1 MATAKKTP
9 KPVPAEGVKR
19 YQVLRNLHHDG
30 TAYEPNGSD
39 VLTIDLAPEEAEP
52 LLKID
57 VLREIAAEA

>member
-1 MATAKKTP
+1 MATKKTNA
-9 KPVPAEGVKR
+9 KAPAPEGLVR

-39 VLTIDLAPEEAEP
+39 VLTIDLAAEEAEP

-57 VLREIAAEA
+57 VLREIAAAA